1 MEGWRGAG
9 LNGELKMLSTLE
21 HLKRVRE
28 ILALPEHWT
37 QGNYGT
43 RVPVRLAPGQLS
55 QANLAVP
62 IPLASCFC
70 LHGAWAKVAME
81 NGEGFQAAINHFPLQ
96 VALGDCVPGEAVPD
110 FDNDG
115 NPVVVPSV
123 VDFNDAPGRTHEE
136 ILEVL
141 DCAIKKHAGD

>member
-1 MEGWRGAG
+1 
-9 LNGELKMLSTLE
+9 MLSTLE

-55 QANLAVP
+55 QADLAVP

-81 NGEGFQAAINHFPLQ
+81 NGEGFQAAINHFPFQ
-96 VALGDCVPGEAVPD
+96 VALGDCVPGEAG
-110 FDNDG
+110 FDEKGDLITIAN
-115 NPVVVPSV
+115 VVT
-123 VDFNDAPGRTHEE
+123 FNDAPGRTHEE
-136 ILEVL
+136 ILAVL